1 MFGTSFSPVFNPV
14 PSLVIV
20 RKPLEDIYSYQTTSC
35 VQREKEKEGEQGVG
49 SGLLVLCSAA
59 NAANAACTS
68 PPGQGPLHYPLP
80 LNARG
85 PMSGVMIIPTSI
97 ICSAKE
103 KLWWSMVSDRRRLY
117 SVSFGSA

>member
-1 MFGTSFSPVFNPV
+1 MFSESMTTNERYAAC
-14 PSLVIV
+14 V

-68 PPGQGPLHYPLP
+68 PPGQGPLHESSL
-80 LNARG
+80 LE
-85 PMSGVMIIPTSI
+85 V
-97 ICSAKE
+97 
-103 KLWWSMVSDRRRLY
+103 
-117 SVSFGSA
+117 F